1 MKTMNRHL
9 LQSISAICLI
19 SSFSLAS
26 CSRIE
31 DIPGEDPEI
40 QQPVVNV
47 ISFTATLAPKG
58 EDPMSKAITSGTE
71 AGKEV
76 LNVAW
81 TAGEEIAVY
90 YQKTDNSYATATA
103 TVGTPNPDGSAPITA
118 TLTDAKGGTAKFVY
132 PATLANTTGDIDE
145 AALLNQNGNLTG
157 ANGIST
163 KFDAATSTGTIVV
176 RESEATVSGTVS
188 MANRVCICK
197 FHFDIIE
204 SAGGGA
210 LSIEREF
217 SPIIIRDG
225 NGHTYTITSDR
236 AGEYSGTRGFKRS
249 DDIYIALL
257 PVSGKTVSF
266 YTKYSNHYLYTA
278 SGTTL
283 TAGKFYRSLSIEMVK
298 DESGQC
304 NKYRDL
310 RDGSIT
316 ANDGDIIYQRVNTST
331 TDKTITIPDGYT
343 VTLAGVNISATGSA
357 GIICSGDA
365 TINLE
370 GVNTVTTSAENYPA
384 IQAGGSGKTLTIQ
397 GRGNVTAGGSHGAG
411 IGTGDYGTCGNIFI
425 SGGTITATGGMLGAG
440 IGTGDHGTCG
450 NITISGGTITA
461 IGGMQ
466 GAGIGSGDL
475 GNCGDITIIS
485 GSVIANGGVSAAGIG
500 SGIGDPNVGTC
511 GDITINGGTITATG
525 GINAAAIGSGCWSHC
540 GAIIIENSV
549 TRVTAN
555 KSAKAPGPYSI
566 GKGFGNSAY
575 ASTCGTIT
583 IGGTVRSQEEFT
595 GESFTYEP

>member
-1 MKTMNRHL
+1 MKRHL
-9 LQSISAICLI
+9 FLSISAVCLI
-19 SSFSLAS
+19 ASLSLAS
-26 CSRIE
+26 CNKE
-31 DIPGEDPEI
+31 DIPGEDPEV
-40 QQPVVNV
+40 QQPAANE
-47 ISFTATLAPKG
+47 ITFTATLTPKG
-58 EDPMSKAITSGTE
+58 EGPMSKAITSGTD
-71 AGKEV
+71 ANDKEI

-81 TAGEEIAVY
+81 AEGEEIAVY

-103 TVGTPNPDGSAPITA
+103 TIGTPNPDGSAPITA

-163 KFDAATSTGTIVV
+163 KFDAATGEGTITVV
-176 RESEATVSGTVS
+176 ESEASVSGTVS

-210 LSIEREF
+210 LSKEREF

-397 GRGNVTAGGSHGAG
+397 GRGNVTAL
-411 IGTGDYGTCGNIFI
+411 
-425 SGGTITATGGMLGAG
+425 GGMLGAG
-440 IGTGDHGTCG
+440 IGTGYHGTCG
-450 NITISGGTITA
+450 NVTISGGTITA
-461 IGGMQ
+461 IGGIQ

-485 GSVIANGGVSAAGIG
+485 GSVIANGGASAAGIG
-500 SGIGDPNVGTC
+500 SGIGSSNVGTC

-525 GINAAAIGSGCWSHC
+525 GFNAAAIGSGFCSHC

-555 KSAKAPGPYSI
+555 NSAEYPGPYSI
-566 GKGFGNSAY
+566 GKGFENSVS
-575 ASTCGTIT
+575 ASTCGFIS
-583 IGGTVRSQEEFT
+583 IGGTVYYDGTAFQNDGDTYLATSPLV
-595 GESFTYEP
+595 YEP